1 MNTPTQKILLKIVS
15 MTEIDSFGR
24 RMVNYNQLV
33 SLLTE
38 GIKEEQSH
46 LEAMCNIGSN
56 NPGIKG
62 EDVYETKYGSHAAQK

>member
-1 MNTPTQKILLKIVS
+1 MQSVLLKIVS
-15 MTEIDSFGR
+15 MTEIDSYGR

-38 GIKEEQSH
+38 GIKEEQKH
-46 LEAMCNIGSN
+46 LIDMCRIGSE

-62 EDVYETKYGSHAAQK
+62 EGVYETKYNSDTN